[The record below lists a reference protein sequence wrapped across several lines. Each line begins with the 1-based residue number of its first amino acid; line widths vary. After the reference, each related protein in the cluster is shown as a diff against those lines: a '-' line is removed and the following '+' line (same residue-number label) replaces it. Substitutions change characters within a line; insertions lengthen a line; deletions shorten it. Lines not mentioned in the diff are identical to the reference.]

1 MSRTLLKRCLNPYSE
16 VEVLR
21 APFGG
26 FFQRRKPILQAGP
39 IKGGK
44 L

>member
-1 MSRTLLKRCLNPYSE
+1 MTRALLKVCLSPYSE

-21 APFGG
+21 ASFGG
-26 FFQRRKPILQAGP
+26 VFQRRKPILQVGP